1 MPRSSSGRLE
11 LDEGFALCTGIE
23 CSTPTIEGGVRMDE
37 LEKTGHYQRFDQ
49 DIRMVS
55 ELGVRFLRYGIPFHQ
70 VCDDPGAYDW
80 AFTDRALDACR
91 RHGVTPIVDLM
102 HFGVPDWLGNYQNR
116 ELPDVFGAYARAFAE
131 RFPWVRYYTLV
142 NEPFV
147 TANFSARLGYWNERQ
162 QTPEAFTRA
171 MLNIGRCI
179 VQAHN
184 EVRQLRP
191 DGIFI
196 QSDSCEYAHAV
207 HPSTVAEAAFQ
218 NELRFIAYELAY
230 GRTLPG
236 VVADY
241 LLRAGAGRDE
251 LRWFEANGSDMGCIA
266 GNDYYA
272 ACERELAADGRTLEC
287 GERFGYYF
295 LAKQYHERLGVPIM
309 HTETNAG
316 EDAVDW
322 LRRQWTSALR
332 LKNEGFPI
340 RGFTWYGFV
349 NHVDWD
355 SCLREDNGRENA
367 CGLVSLARVP
377 NATYAAYREIIE
389 SVEERVEQPQAA

>member
-1 MPRSSSGRLE
+1 MAPSSDH
-11 LDEGFALCTGIE
+11 LDLNEGFALCTGIE
-23 CSTPTIEGGVRMDE
+23 CSTPTIEGGLRMDE

-55 ELGVRFLRYGIPFHQ
+55 ELGLRFLRYGIPFHQ
-70 VCDDPGAYDW
+70 VCGIPGAYDW
-80 AFTDRALDACR
+80 HFTDQAMESCR
-91 RHGVTPIVDLM
+91 RHGIVPIVDLM
-102 HFGVPDWLGNYQNR
+102 HFGVPDWLRNFQN
-116 ELPDVFGAYARAFAE
+116 PAIADVFSGYARAFAE
-131 RFPWVRYYTLV
+131 RYPWIRYYTLV

-147 TANFSARLGYWNERQ
+147 TANFSARLGYWNEQ
-162 QTPEAFTRA
+162 QRSPQAFTRA

-179 VQAHN
+179 VQAHQQ
-184 EVRQLRP
+184 VRALRP

-207 HPSTVAEAAFQ
+207 DPSTVSEASFL
-218 NELRFIAYELAY
+218 NELRFIGYELAY
-230 GRTLPG
+230 GRTLPA
-236 VVADY
+236 VVAEY
-241 LLRAGAGRDE
+241 LLQNGAGKEE
-251 LRWFEANGSDMGCIA
+251 LSWFERNGSDAGCIA

-272 ACERELAADGRTLEC
+272 ACERELAADGKTLEC
-287 GERFGYYF
+287 GERLGYYF
-295 LAKQYHERLGVPIM
+295 LAKQYYERLGVPIM

-322 LRRQWTSALR
+322 LERQWTSALR

-355 SCLREDNGRENA
+355 TCLREDNGRENA

-377 NATYAAYREIIE
+377 NATYAAFRAIIE
-389 SVEERVEQPQAA
+389 SVDQPLAQPRAA